1 MSFDIIILLEI
12 AVLLVVAKIF
22 GEIAE
27 RFRLSQLVG
36 EIFAGIV
43 IGAFHIVNKTPFLDQ
58 LVLLGAVFLFFIIG
72 METKFH
78 TNYSSSVMAGLG
90 AAFSFI

>member
-36 EIFAGIV
+36 EIFAE
-43 IGAFHIVNKTPFLDQ
+43 IGRAHV
-58 LVLLGAVFLFFIIG
+58 
-72 METKFH
+72 
-78 TNYSSSVMAGLG
+78 
-90 AAFSFI
+90 